1 VKEGP
6 CDQSFGIHV
15 AEMAKFPQHVID
27 MAKRK
32 AEELESFTAATP
44 GGPAAKRRRVDAA
57 DEDGDG
63 DGDGDGGAQGDG
75 AKIMLRFLADF
86 AELPLD
92 QLSDDE
98 ALARVR
104 ALREA
109 AEAHGNPFVQGI
121 LAQEGL

>member
-1 VKEGP
+1 MKEGP

-44 GGPAAKRRRVDAA
+44 GGPAAKRRRVDAPDAA

-63 DGDGDGGAQGDG
+63 DGAAQGDG

-92 QLSDDE
+92 KLSDDE

>member
-1 VKEGP
+1 
-6 CDQSFGIHV
+6 
-15 AEMAKFPQHVID
+15 

-44 GGPAAKRRRVDAA
+44 GGPAAKRRRA

-63 DGDGDGGAQGDG
+63 DGAAQVDG

-92 QLSDDE
+92 KLSDEE

-104 ALREA
+104 ALRGA
-109 AEAHGNPFVQGI
+109 AEAEGNPFVLGI